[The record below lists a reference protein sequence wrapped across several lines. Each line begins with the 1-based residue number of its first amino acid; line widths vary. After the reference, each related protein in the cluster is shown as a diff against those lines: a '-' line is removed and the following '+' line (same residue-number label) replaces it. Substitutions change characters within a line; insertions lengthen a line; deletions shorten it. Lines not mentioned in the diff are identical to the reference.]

1 MNQLQRIVAI
11 LALVVVSV
19 YGGMKYHQ
27 YQTQINCE
35 EQGGMIDENGVCVV
49 KETIKERPNKEFLKN
64 YKTVDGKYDLHI
76 LTAIGDPVNEIVVK
90 NETTQR
96 VFDLKKVESKK
107 SGVTFQNEEG
117 YFLRFT
123 NKKFFWGH
131 ENVVLAS
138 GKR

>member
-19 YGGMKYHQ
+19 YGGMKFHQ

-49 KETIKERPNKEFLKN
+49 KETIKERPNKEYLKN

-90 NETTQR
+90 NATTQR

-117 YFLRFT
+117 YFMRFT
-123 NKKFFWGH
+123 KNKFFWGH